1 MNKIKLSKLTSGEKA
16 FKLYRYADVIGNI
29 NYIYQRYNALWP
41 YDTSKV
47 EKDYKRLKSVLTRAN
62 RLRACITKDDIAS
75 NALSFAEHLY
85 RLDAT
90 YNRGYI
96 SLLFIEMLFKG
107 NYRHSIRLCLQ
118 RGLIVNQITSELKR
132 VLIPDEIN
140 IFAREEQKYLSKH
153 LVLSSYVY
161 FHSKHNAVYNANGKI
176 NKLLTALYLKKTK
189 QG

>member
-1 MNKIKLSKLTSGEKA
+1 MNKLKLSKLTSHEKA
-16 FKLYRYADVIGNI
+16 FKLIHYAELILQI
-29 NYIYQRYNALWP
+29 SYIYQRCNLLRP

-62 RLRACITKDDIAS
+62 RLRGCITKDDIAT
-75 NALSFAEHLY
+75 NALSFAEHLD

-90 YNRGYI
+90 YNRGYT
-96 SLLFIEMLFKG
+96 SLLFIELLYKG
-107 NYRHSIRLCLQ
+107 NSKRSMQLCLQ

-153 LVLSSYVY
+153 LVLSGYVY
-161 FHSKHNAVYNANGKI
+161 FHSKHNAIYNANGKI
-176 NKLLTALYLKKTK
+176 NKFLTSLYLKKTK
-189 QG
+189 